1 MAKYMKL
8 LTANNG
14 RLLTQAVN
22 DNNIQQSDI
31 VDIKIYQG
39 QWYLFYYGAD

>member
-1 MAKYMKL
+1 MAKCMKL

-14 RLLTQAVN
+14 RLLAQAAN

-39 QWYLFYYGAD
+39 QWYLFYYGTE

>member
-1 MAKYMKL
+1 MAKCMKL
-8 LTANNG
+8 LTTNNG
-14 RLLTQAVN
+14 RLLTQAAN

>member
-1 MAKYMKL
+1 MDKYMKL

-14 RLLTQAVN
+14 RLLTQTVN
-22 DNNIQQSDI
+22 DKNIQQSDI

-39 QWYLFYYGAD
+39 QWYLFYYGAE

>member
-1 MAKYMKL
+1 MDKCMKL

-14 RLLTQAVN
+14 RLLTQSVN

>member
-39 QWYLFYYGAD
+39 QWYLFYYGAE